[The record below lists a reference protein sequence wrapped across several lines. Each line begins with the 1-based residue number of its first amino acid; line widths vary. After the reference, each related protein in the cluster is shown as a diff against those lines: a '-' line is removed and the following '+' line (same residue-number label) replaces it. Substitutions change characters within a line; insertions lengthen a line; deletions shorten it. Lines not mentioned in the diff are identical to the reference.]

1 MIPVAEPITFEVP
14 TQHCEPPPRAS
25 VGGDLIALLQHFD
38 CGAVILDAEGVVLAS
53 NEFAQQFLGDGL
65 FVAGNRLRVSL
76 PNSQMDLEAALC
88 AAALGPEHEVRSIS
102 LRRPSGERPL
112 IFRLQPLPS
121 DERTTVRRGMLL
133 ALLFVAARHIADHGC
148 EASLRALGLTRAEA
162 EVGALLGAGFNPR
175 EVAERL
181 NIKIATV
188 RAHLKRIFQK
198 LGLRRQTELVQLVT
212 RLTFIR

>member
-1 MIPVAEPITFEVP
+1 MIPVAEPITFEAP
-14 TQHCEPPPRAS
+14 TQHTEPPPRAS
-25 VGGDLIALLQHFD
+25 VGGDLAALLQHFD
-38 CGAVILDAEGVVLAS
+38 CGVVILDAEGGVLAS
-53 NEFAQQFLGDGL
+53 NEFAQQFFGDGL
-65 FVAGNRLRVSL
+65 FVAGNRLRVSS

-112 IFRLQPLPS
+112 ILRLQPLPC
-121 DERTTVRRGMLL
+121 DDRAMARRGTVL
-133 ALLFVAARHIADHGC
+133 ALLFVAGRHIADHAC
-148 EASLRALGLTRAEA
+148 DESLRALGLTRAEA

-212 RLTFIR
+212 RLSFIR

>member
-1 MIPVAEPITFEVP
+1 MIPVAEAISFEAP
-14 TQHCEPPPRAS
+14 TQHSEPPPRAS
-25 VGGDLIALLQHFD
+25 LGGDLVALLQHFD
-38 CGAVILDAEGVVLAS
+38 CGAIVLDADGGVFAS

-76 PNSQMDLEAALC
+76 PNSQTDLEAALC
-88 AAALGPEHEVRSIS
+88 AAALGSEHEVRSIS

-112 IFRLQPLPS
+112 ILRLQPLPS
-121 DERTTVRRGMLL
+121 DDRATARRGMLL
-133 ALLFVAARHIADHGC
+133 ALVFVAARHIADHAC
-148 EASLRALGLTRAEA
+148 DESLRALGLTRAEA

-212 RLTFIR
+212 RLSFIR